1 MDLAITYDDEAEV
14 KKLYVNGELA
24 VESGVVTS

>member
-1 MDLAITYDDEAEV
+1 MGDWDHLAITYDDDGS

-24 VESGVVTS
+24 VGV

>member
-24 VESGVVTS
+24 AAVA